1 MLLPV
6 FFYKIVLTKTKKTCI
21 IIQVAERYGKK
32 MNDSSLDWQG
42 VVLRFAGL
50 LRKKIKKFL
59 TIKKHHDIIIKSLE
73 SDGDCSLKTKQYRI
87 IMQHD

>member
-1 MLLPV
+1 
-6 FFYKIVLTKTKKTCI
+6 
-21 IIQVAERYGKK
+21 

-50 LRKKIKKFL
+50 LRKNKKFL

>member
-1 MLLPV
+1 M
-6 FFYKIVLTKTKKTCI
+6 LTKTKKTCI

-32 MNDSSLDWQG
+32 MNNSSLDWQG
-42 VVLRFAGL
+42 VVLKVCWFV
-50 LRKKIKKFL
+50 KKKNKKFL